1 MLTQNENL
9 FAEAISIEKMESRL
23 ELAAAA
29 SKVHVEVT
37 IES

>member
-1 MLTQNENL
+1 MSTQNENL
-9 FAEAISIEKMESRL
+9 FAEAICIEKMESRL

-29 SKVHVEVT
+29 SKVKIDVE